1 MDTST
6 APRTTEVGAQGGVA
20 DAPSWPALA
29 AWGGGLI
36 QLALGAG
43 AITGAGEVPAIRAA
57 GILLAVIG
65 VVAIGWG
72 AATLARGRIVVPR
85 LGIAGSLAGIL
96 AAAGT
101 MALDPAR
108 VSVFAVA
115 AACALLIAV
124 ALGCA
129 LAVRRAARPPRP
141 RTSVPTPSPLA
152 ADASSGAAGRV
163 GTAGGRRLVGLFI
176 SAVLV
181 AGVVTPALAA
191 TEAGQHAVP
200 HGEMVEPGHH

>member
-1 MDTST
+1 MDTLT
-6 APRTTEVGAQGGVA
+6 APRTTEVGAQGGFA
-20 DAPSWPALA
+20 DAPSWPAIA

-43 AITGAGEVPAIRAA
+43 AITSDGARQAIREA

-65 VVAIGWG
+65 ACAHVWG

-85 LGIAGSLAGIL
+85 LSIAGSRAGIL
-96 AAAGT
+96 AAAGA
-101 MALDPAR
+101 MALDPTR

-115 AACALLIAV
+115 ADIALLIAV

-129 LAVRRAARPPRP
+129 LELRREGQPHSKRH
-141 RTSVPTPSPLA
+141 
-152 ADASSGAAGRV
+152 
-163 GTAGGRRLVGLFI
+163 LVGLI
-176 SAVLV
+176 VGAVLV

-191 TEAGQHAVP
+191 TEAGRHAVP
-200 HGEMVEPGHH
+200 HGEHLELFETVHH